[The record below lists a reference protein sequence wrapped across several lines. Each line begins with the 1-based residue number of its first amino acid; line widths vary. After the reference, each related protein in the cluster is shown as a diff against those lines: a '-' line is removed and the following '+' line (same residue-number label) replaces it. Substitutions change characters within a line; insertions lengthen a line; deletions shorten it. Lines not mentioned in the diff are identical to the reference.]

1 MSLLVIFSNSME
13 QTRQMDTFWHRSF
26 CLQEQGFSLL
36 LTSCDYQGSH
46 AKVIKEGKLV
56 FFSLDIRCSQHSD
69 QQLLEMMTNVQ
80 DRGGNWCWPGS
91 GSPGGL
97 SGRSLSRWRGL
108 AAQARTVW
116 KGWARRTSGSP
127 GPAPNRGCP
136 SAVVSGATGGIAHS
150 HFSSG
155 GVIGRR
161 PSRPRRGDRALLGSG

>member
-1 MSLLVIFSNSME
+1 MERSAAARDDDERPRSRWELV
-13 QTRQMDTFWHRSF
+13 RA
-26 CLQEQGFSLL
+26 GF
-36 LTSCDYQGSH
+36 G
-46 AKVIKEGKLV
+46 E
-56 FFSLDIRCSQHSD
+56 
-69 QQLLEMMTNVQ
+69 
-80 DRGGNWCWPGS
+80 
-91 GSPGGL
+91 PGGL

-127 GPAPNRGCP
+127 GPAPNRGAEA
-136 SAVVSGATGGIAHS
+136 AVVSGATGGIAHS